1 MAYGKN
7 IDRILYGGDYNPE
20 QWPEEVW
27 EEDIRLIKKAHIN
40 IVTLNT
46 FSWAALQPSESSY
59 CFEKLDTIMDFVRK
73 NGLKVCMA
81 TSTGAHPAWMARKHP
96 DILRT
101 DFNGIKRKF
110 GGRHNSCPNSP
121 SYRKYAE
128 RLAGMLAKRYKDYE
142 NIVAWH
148 ISNEFGGECYCE
160 NCERAFRKWLKKRF
174 GTVEEMNR
182 VFHTSFWGHTFYDW
196 DEVVLPNLQSEHFLA
211 DGEDR
216 TIFQGISLEYR
227 RFMSE
232 SMRECFRLEYRE
244 IKKEMP
250 DVPVTTNLMGLYKPL
265 DYQKWAK
272 DMDFISWD
280 SYPEPGDTP
289 AETALQ
295 HDLMRGIKKQ
305 ESFVL
310 MEQTPS
316 VTNWQPY
323 NRLKRPGEMR
333 LLSYQAVAHGA
344 DAIQFFQIRQ
354 SIGACEKFHG
364 AVISHAGRDDT
375 RVFQEVEQLGRE
387 LEQLGDMFLEGRTPA
402 EVAIFFDWD
411 NWWALEY
418 SAGPS
423 IRMKY
428 LDAVKDYYTAAYESN
443 VPVDMIGMEDEFDSY
458 KVVIA
463 PLLYM
468 TKPGIDKKIRKFV
481 KGGGIF
487 VTTYFSGIVDEHDL
501 VIQGGYPGK
510 LRDILGI
517 WVEESDALPLEKT
530 GAEHAF
536 HYENEIYPAEIL
548 CDLLHLEGAES
559 LGEYEDDFYA
569 GMPAV
574 TVNAFGKGK
583 AYYVATRSSEE
594 FYGNLFDRIVKEQ
607 GIEPVVTGDFETCIE
622 ATVRENEKGSFLFLL
637 NHGDGVDSVTLKQGG
652 TDLLSGWEYEAG
664 TMVSLEAKGVAL
676 IQLKDK

>member
-1 MAYGKN
+1 
-7 IDRILYGGDYNPE
+7 
-20 QWPEEVW
+20 
-27 EEDIRLIKKAHIN
+27 
-40 IVTLNT
+40 
-46 FSWAALQPSESSY
+46 
-59 CFEKLDTIMDFVRK
+59 
-73 NGLKVCMA
+73 
-81 TSTGAHPAWMARKHP
+81 MARKHP

-182 VFHTSFWGHTFYDW
+182 GFHTSFWGHTFYDW

-216 TIFQGISLEYR
+216 TMFRGISLEYR

-244 IKKEMP
+244 IKIEMP

-517 WVEESDALPLEKT
+517 WVEENDALPE
-530 GAEHAF
+530 GE
-536 HYENEIYPAEIL
+536 ENSFIYKGNLYPAEII
-548 CDLLHLEGAES
+548 CDLMHLEDAEALS
-559 LGEYEDDFYA
+559 VYEKDFYQE
-569 GMPAV
+569 MPVITKNRLGRGCAH
-574 TVNAFGKGK
+574 
-583 AYYVATRSSEE
+583 YVGTRSNSE
-594 FYGNLFDRIVKEQ
+594 FYHKFMEDIFTEAK
-607 GIEPVVTGDFETCIE
+607 IE
-622 ATVRENEKGSFLFLL
+622 
-637 NHGDGVDSVTLKQGG
+637 
-652 TDLLSGWEYEAG
+652 G
-664 TMVSLEAKGVAL
+664 TMSTAKGVEATIRVRGDKEVL
-676 IQLKDK
+676 FLMNHNKDGERVTLNDAYRDLLNDKEYPAGNSIDIGGKGVFVLLRQMKI

>member
-1 MAYGKN
+1 
-7 IDRILYGGDYNPE
+7 
-20 QWPEEVW
+20 
-27 EEDIRLIKKAHIN
+27 
-40 IVTLNT
+40 
-46 FSWAALQPSESSY
+46 
-59 CFEKLDTIMDFVRK
+59 
-73 NGLKVCMA
+73 
-81 TSTGAHPAWMARKHP
+81 MARKHP

-182 VFHTSFWGHTFYDW
+182 GFHTSFWGHTFYDW

-216 TIFQGISLEYR
+216 TMFQGISLEYR

-244 IKKEMP
+244 IKIEMP

-517 WVEESDALPLEKT
+517 WVEENDALPE
-530 GAEHAF
+530 EE
-536 HYENEIYPAEIL
+536 ENSFIYKGNLYPAEII
-548 CDLLHLEGAES
+548 CDLMHLEDAEALS
-559 LGEYEDDFYA
+559 VYEKDFYQE
-569 GMPAV
+569 MPVITKNRLGRGCAH
-574 TVNAFGKGK
+574 
-583 AYYVATRSSEE
+583 YVGTRSNSE
-594 FYGNLFDRIVKEQ
+594 FYHKFMEDIFTEAK
-607 GIEPVVTGDFETCIE
+607 IE
-622 ATVRENEKGSFLFLL
+622 
-637 NHGDGVDSVTLKQGG
+637 
-652 TDLLSGWEYEAG
+652 G
-664 TMVSLEAKGVAL
+664 TMSTAKGVEATIRVRGDKEVL
-676 IQLKDK
+676 FLMNHNKDGERVTLNDAYRDLLNDKEYPAGNSIDIGGKRVFVLLRQMKI

>member
-1 MAYGKN
+1 
-7 IDRILYGGDYNPE
+7 
-20 QWPEEVW
+20 
-27 EEDIRLIKKAHIN
+27 
-40 IVTLNT
+40 
-46 FSWAALQPSESSY
+46 
-59 CFEKLDTIMDFVRK
+59 
-73 NGLKVCMA
+73 
-81 TSTGAHPAWMARKHP
+81 MARKHP

-182 VFHTSFWGHTFYDW
+182 GFHTSFWGHTFYDW

-216 TIFQGISLEYR
+216 TMFRGISLEYR

-244 IKKEMP
+244 IKIEMP

-501 VIQGGYPGK
+501 VIQEGYPGK

-517 WVEESDALPLEKT
+517 WVEENDALPE
-530 GAEHAF
+530 GE
-536 HYENEIYPAEIL
+536 ENSFIYKGNLYPAEII
-548 CDLLHLEGAES
+548 CDLMHLEDAEALS
-559 LGEYEDDFYA
+559 VYEKVFYQEMPVITKNRLGRGCA
-569 GMPAV
+569 H
-574 TVNAFGKGK
+574 
-583 AYYVATRSSEE
+583 YVGTRSNSE
-594 FYGNLFDRIVKEQ
+594 FYHKFMEDIFTEAK
-607 GIEPVVTGDFETCIE
+607 IE
-622 ATVRENEKGSFLFLL
+622 
-637 NHGDGVDSVTLKQGG
+637 
-652 TDLLSGWEYEAG
+652 G
-664 TMVSLEAKGVAL
+664 TMSTAKGVEATIRVRGDKEVL
-676 IQLKDK
+676 FLMNHNKDGERVTLNDAYRDLLNDKEYPAGNSIDIGGKGVFVLLRQMKI

>member
-1 MAYGKN
+1 
-7 IDRILYGGDYNPE
+7 
-20 QWPEEVW
+20 
-27 EEDIRLIKKAHIN
+27 
-40 IVTLNT
+40 
-46 FSWAALQPSESSY
+46 
-59 CFEKLDTIMDFVRK
+59 
-73 NGLKVCMA
+73 
-81 TSTGAHPAWMARKHP
+81 MARKHP

-160 NCERAFRKWLKKRF
+160 NCERAFRKWQKKRF

-182 VFHTSFWGHTFYDW
+182 GFHTSFWGHTFYDW

-216 TIFQGISLEYR
+216 TMFRGISLEYR

-244 IKKEMP
+244 IKIEMP

-510 LRDILGI
+510 LSDILGI
-517 WVEESDALPLEKT
+517 WVEENDALPE
-530 GAEHAF
+530 GE
-536 HYENEIYPAEIL
+536 ENSFIYKGNLYPAEII
-548 CDLLHLEGAES
+548 CDLMHLEDAEALS
-559 LGEYEDDFYA
+559 VYEKDFYQE
-569 GMPAV
+569 MPVITKNRLGRGCAH
-574 TVNAFGKGK
+574 
-583 AYYVATRSSEE
+583 YVGTRSNSE
-594 FYGNLFDRIVKEQ
+594 FYHKFMEDIFTEAK
-607 GIEPVVTGDFETCIE
+607 IE
-622 ATVRENEKGSFLFLL
+622 
-637 NHGDGVDSVTLKQGG
+637 
-652 TDLLSGWEYEAG
+652 G
-664 TMVSLEAKGVAL
+664 TMSTAKGVEATIRVRGDKEVL
-676 IQLKDK
+676 FLMNHNKDGERVTLNDAYRDLLNDKEYPAGNSIDIGGKGVFVLLRQMKI

>member
-7 IDRILYGGDYNPE
+7 VKEILYGGDYNPE
-20 QWPEEVW
+20 QWPQEVW
-27 EEDIRLIKKAHIN
+27 EEDMRFMKKAHIN

-46 FSWAALQPSESSY
+46 FSWAALQPSEDSY
-59 CFEKLDTIMDFVRK
+59 CFDTLDRIMNFIRD

-81 TSTGAHPAWMARKHP
+81 TSTGAHPAWMAKRHP

-101 DFNGIKRKF
+101 DFNGVKRKF

-121 SYRKYAE
+121 SYRKYAAK
-128 RLAGMLAKRYKDYE
+128 LAGLLAKRYKDYE

-160 NCERAFRKWLKKRF
+160 NCEQAFRRWLKQRF
-174 GTVEEMNR
+174 KTVEEMNR
-182 VFHTSFWGHTFYDW
+182 VFHTAFWGHTFYDW

-216 TIFQGISLEYR
+216 TMFQGITLEYR

-232 SMRECFRLEYRE
+232 SMLECFRLEYQE
-244 IKKEMP
+244 IKREMP
-250 DVPVTTNLMGLYKPL
+250 GIPVTTNLMGAYKPL

-272 DMDFISWD
+272 EMDFISWD
-280 SYPEPGDTP
+280 SYPEPADTA
-289 AETALQ
+289 AEMALQ
-295 HDLMRGIKKQ
+295 HDLMRGIKKK

-323 NRLKRPGEMR
+323 NKLKRPGEMR
-333 LLSYQAVAHGA
+333 LLSYQAAAHGA
-344 DAIQFFQIRQ
+344 DAIQFFQIRR

-364 AVISHAGRDDT
+364 AVIDHAGRDDT
-375 RVFQEVEQLGRE
+375 RVFREVEQLGEE
-387 LEQLGDMFLEGRTPA
+387 LARLGDVFLEGRTPA
-402 EVAIFFDWD
+402 ETAIFFDWD

-428 LDAVKDYYTAAYESN
+428 LDAVKDYYTAVFESN
-443 VPVDMIGMEDEFDSY
+443 IPVDIIGMDDRFDSY
-458 KVVIA
+458 KIIIA

-468 TKPGIDKKIRKFV
+468 TKPGIDGKIRNFV
-481 KGGGIF
+481 KEGGIF
-487 VTTYFSGIVDEHDL
+487 VATYFSGIVDEHDL

-517 WVEESDALPLEKT
+517 WVEESDALLE
-530 GAEHAF
+530 GE
-536 HYENEIYPAEIL
+536 ENSFVYKGNKYPAKVL
-548 CDLLHLEGAES
+548 CDLMHLEGAQALSVFEK
-559 LGEYEDDFYA
+559 DFYQE
-569 GMPAV
+569 MPV
-574 TVNAFGKGK
+574 ITKNLFGRGC
-583 AYYVATRSSEE
+583 AYYVGTRSNSE
-594 FYGNLFDRIVKEQ
+594 FYHRFLEDIFNEVNIAETMVAPKGVEAAVRVKGNKE
-607 GIEPVVTGDFETCIE
+607 V
-622 ATVRENEKGSFLFLL
+622 LFLM
-637 NHGDGVDSVTLKQGG
+637 NHNKESEWVTLNEDYR
-652 TDLLSGWEYEAG
+652 DLLNKKDYQTGNSIEIEGW
-664 TMVSLEAKGVAL
+664 GVFVL
-676 IQLKDK
+676 LKK

>member
-1 MAYGKN
+1 
-7 IDRILYGGDYNPE
+7 
-20 QWPEEVW
+20 
-27 EEDIRLIKKAHIN
+27 
-40 IVTLNT
+40 
-46 FSWAALQPSESSY
+46 
-59 CFEKLDTIMDFVRK
+59 
-73 NGLKVCMA
+73 
-81 TSTGAHPAWMARKHP
+81 MARKHP

-182 VFHTSFWGHTFYDW
+182 GFHTSFWGHTFYDW

-216 TIFQGISLEYR
+216 TMFQGISLEYR

-244 IKKEMP
+244 IKIEMP

-517 WVEESDALPLEKT
+517 WVEENDALPE
-530 GAEHAF
+530 EE
-536 HYENEIYPAEIL
+536 ENSFIYKGNLYPAEII
-548 CDLLHLEGAES
+548 CDLMHLEDAEALS
-559 LGEYEDDFYA
+559 VYEKDFYQE
-569 GMPAV
+569 MPVITKNRLGRGCAH
-574 TVNAFGKGK
+574 
-583 AYYVATRSSEE
+583 YVGTRSNSE
-594 FYGNLFDRIVKEQ
+594 FYHKFMEDIFTEAK
-607 GIEPVVTGDFETCIE
+607 IE
-622 ATVRENEKGSFLFLL
+622 
-637 NHGDGVDSVTLKQGG
+637 
-652 TDLLSGWEYEAG
+652 G
-664 TMVSLEAKGVAL
+664 TMSTAKGVEATIRVRGDKEVL
-676 IQLKDK
+676 FLMNHNKDGERVTLNDAYRDLLNDKEYPAGNSIDIGGKGVFVLLRQMKI

>member
-1 MAYGKN
+1 
-7 IDRILYGGDYNPE
+7 
-20 QWPEEVW
+20 
-27 EEDIRLIKKAHIN
+27 
-40 IVTLNT
+40 
-46 FSWAALQPSESSY
+46 
-59 CFEKLDTIMDFVRK
+59 
-73 NGLKVCMA
+73 
-81 TSTGAHPAWMARKHP
+81 MARKHP

-182 VFHTSFWGHTFYDW
+182 GFHTSFWGHTFYDW

-216 TIFQGISLEYR
+216 TMFRGISLEYR

-244 IKKEMP
+244 IKIEMP

-517 WVEESDALPLEKT
+517 WVEENDALPE
-530 GAEHAF
+530 GE
-536 HYENEIYPAEIL
+536 ENSFIYKGNLYPAEII
-548 CDLLHLEGAES
+548 CDLMHLEDAEALS
-559 LGEYEDDFYA
+559 VYEKDFYQE
-569 GMPAV
+569 MPVITKNRLGRGCAH
-574 TVNAFGKGK
+574 
-583 AYYVATRSSEE
+583 YVGTRSNSE
-594 FYGNLFDRIVKEQ
+594 FYHKFMEDIFTEAK
-607 GIEPVVTGDFETCIE
+607 IE
-622 ATVRENEKGSFLFLL
+622 
-637 NHGDGVDSVTLKQGG
+637 
-652 TDLLSGWEYEAG
+652 G
-664 TMVSLEAKGVAL
+664 TMSTAKGVEATIRVRGDKEVL
-676 IQLKDK
+676 FLMNHNKDGERVTLNDAYRDLLNDKEYPAGNSIDIGGKRVFVLLRQMKI

>member
-1 MAYGKN
+1 
-7 IDRILYGGDYNPE
+7 
-20 QWPEEVW
+20 
-27 EEDIRLIKKAHIN
+27 
-40 IVTLNT
+40 
-46 FSWAALQPSESSY
+46 
-59 CFEKLDTIMDFVRK
+59 
-73 NGLKVCMA
+73 
-81 TSTGAHPAWMARKHP
+81 MARKHP

-182 VFHTSFWGHTFYDW
+182 GFHTSFWGHTFYDW

-216 TIFQGISLEYR
+216 TMFQGISLEYR

-244 IKKEMP
+244 IKIEMP

-517 WVEESDALPLEKT
+517 WVEENDALPE
-530 GAEHAF
+530 GE
-536 HYENEIYPAEIL
+536 ENSFIYKGNLYPAEII
-548 CDLLHLEGAES
+548 CDLMHLEDAEALS
-559 LGEYEDDFYA
+559 VYEKDFYQE
-569 GMPAV
+569 MPVITKNRLGRGCAH
-574 TVNAFGKGK
+574 
-583 AYYVATRSSEE
+583 YVGTRSNSE
-594 FYGNLFDRIVKEQ
+594 FYYKFMEDIFTEAK
-607 GIEPVVTGDFETCIE
+607 IE
-622 ATVRENEKGSFLFLL
+622 
-637 NHGDGVDSVTLKQGG
+637 
-652 TDLLSGWEYEAG
+652 G
-664 TMVSLEAKGVAL
+664 TMSTAKGVEATIRVRGDKEVL
-676 IQLKDK
+676 FLMNHNKDGERVTLNDAYRDLLNDKEYPAGNSIDIGGKRVFVLLRQMKI